1 MNCPS
6 CRADNPPDAPSCAQC
21 GATLVPSPPAAPPT
35 TQVVISVDLRP
46 GMVFDSRYEILAP
59 LGQGGMGIVYQA
71 RDRSLDEVVA
81 IKILRP
87 DFAQD
92 PRMAERF
99 KSEIR
104 LARRVRHR
112 NVCAIH
118 DYGEDQGLFYIS
130 MEFIEGVDLKRLLRE
145 RGAFAAPEAYDVAI
159 QIAEGLQAVH
169 EAGIIH
175 RDLKTP
181 NIMRDAA
188 GIARLMDFGIA
199 KREGDGARTA
209 TGFIVGTPEYMSPEQ
224 AQGQR
229 VDFRSDVY
237 ALGIVVYEIFT
248 GSVPFRGDTPI
259 STILKHL
266 HDPPPL
272 DPPQATAIPPA
283 VRSVLGRCLAKDP
296 ADRFASARDVADAL
310 RGARSP
316 SGRQQPVPTAAL
328 EAPTL
333 ESPTLAAAPA
343 PAPSPQPR
351 RPRALQPWALV
362 IPLVALSGGALWLGQ
377 MRRAPPPASPERMPM
392 ATVVAAPLP
401 ATPLATAPP
410 VAYAAVAPAPP
421 AAHVRSDGFEEA
433 SPRVPP
439 KAPSPAAPASRRGGG
454 SSPPARTRAAEAI
467 GGTAPPPAITPAA
480 AAIPPAVTAPVP
492 APGLLQIAVRPWG
505 EVSIDGR
512 LIGTTPLERI
522 PLAAGMHVVRVRH
535 PSFELWERPVSIR
548 PGETSRL
555 VVDLP
560 TDGVRKQ
567 P

>member
-1 MNCPS
+1 MNCSS
-6 CRADNPPDAPSCAQC
+6 CQAENAPDAHACARC
-21 GATLVPSPPAAPPT
+21 GTVLPMTPT
-35 TQVVISVDLRP
+35 QFIVTVDLRP
-46 GMVFDSRYEILAP
+46 GVLFDSRYEILGP
-59 LGQGGMGIVYQA
+59 LGQGGMGMVYKA

-130 MEFIEGVDLKRLLRE
+130 MEYLEGVDLKHQLRE
-145 RGAFAAPEAYDVAI
+145 RGALPAADAYDVAI

-181 NIMRDAA
+181 NIMRDA
-188 GIARLMDFGIA
+188 GGVARLMDFGIA
-199 KREGDGARTA
+199 KREGDGTRTA
-209 TGFIVGTPEYMSPEQ
+209 TGHIVGTPEYMSPEQ
-224 AQGQR
+224 AQGHR
-229 VDFRSDVY
+229 VDFRSDIY

-248 GSVPFRGDTPI
+248 GRVPFRGETPI

-272 DPPQATAIPPA
+272 DPPEAESIPGA
-283 VRSVLGRCLAKDP
+283 VRTVLRRCLEKNP
-296 ADRFASARDVADAL
+296 ADRFPSARDVAEAL

-316 SGRQQPVPTAAL
+316 SRRQQPVPTSAL

-333 ESPTLAAAPA
+333 ETPTLVAAPA
-343 PAPSPQPR
+343 PPPPVPR
-351 RPRALQPWALV
+351 RSGLQPWLLV
-362 IPLVALSGGALWLGQ
+362 IPLVAVTGGAL
-377 MRRAPPPASPERMPM
+377 MVTRHSKSAPPPATRVASAPE
-392 ATVVAAPLP
+392 ATLAPAAAPVAPPSTVSAAAAPAQVVAAVPTSRPPKGFGVATRPTPP
-401 ATPLATAPP
+401 AKAP
-410 VAYAAVAPAPP
+410 AAMAPAPLASTT
-421 AAHVRSDGFEEA
+421 AAT
-433 SPRVPP
+433 VPP
-439 KAPSPAAPASRRGGG
+439 TTVAP
-454 SSPPARTRAAEAI
+454 E
-467 GGTAPPPAITPAA
+467 
-480 AAIPPAVTAPVP
+480 
-492 APGLLQIAVRPWG
+492 PGQLQVAVRPWG
-505 EVSIDGR
+505 EVSVDGR
-512 LIGTTPLERI
+512 VIGTTPLDRI
-522 PLAAGMHVVRVRH
+522 TLAAGTHVLTIRH
-535 PSFELWERPVSIR
+535 PLYEVWEKPVSIR
-548 PGETSRL
+548 PGETAKM

-560 TDGVRKQ
+560 TQGVRKQ